1 MAWYGDFF
9 KIKSGKG
16 RGKVGGDVLK
26 ERSMPQKQNCLND
39 SSKLL
44 CRRIKSAKTS
54 QTPGTLTT
62 TEVTSLD
69 KVLAL
74 LHIMLASLT

>member
-1 MAWYGDFF
+1 MALYSDFF
-9 KIKSGKG
+9 NQIWQRGAGKL
-16 RGKVGGDVLK
+16 GGDVLK
-26 ERSMPQKQNCLND
+26 ERSMPQKQNYLND

-62 TEVTSLD
+62 EVTSLD

-74 LHIMLASLT
+74 LHTMLASLT